1 MYTLRQYLTTLEEP
15 SGLCRTLEPVEL
27 CRDQQGRPLYAVGN
41 SAAVFRIRREGRLQA
56 LRCYMRPAEHLA
68 EIYGSRLL
76 TRELFLYTSPDEGVW
91 CDVVVDDWVE
101 GRTLRE
107 EIDLALQAADR
118 ERLGALANR
127 FDRLAARLVA
137 DDWAHGDL
145 KPENIVVRPSGELQ
159 LIDFDA
165 MFLPAFAG
173 RRSPEL
179 GTTAYQHPAREAG
192 DLDASLDDY
201 PAALISTALH
211 ALALDPSLAARHA
224 SDGLLFTPSRMDRDG
239 VLEEVLTLFEQRGM
253 AVAYRIARLL
263 CSPTLQLFGL
273 EHLLRLAVAR
283 ADRKGCPG
291 GAETGG
297 AATEGA
303 AGAGE
308 MAGSAPGEVPSPAAE
323 TARTDTGAERAEEMA
338 GEETEPGEEPELFVE
353 NGLWGYRCN
362 GREVIP
368 PLYDCGFDFSEG
380 LAAVRLGHTWHY
392 IDRNGRTRLSLP
404 GCEAVKPFRSGRAR
418 IFRDGTC
425 RTIDPEGHEC
435 GE

>member
-15 SGLCRTLEPVEL
+15 SGLCRTLEPFEL

-91 CDVVVDDWVE
+91 CDVVV
-101 GRTLRE
+101 
-107 EIDLALQAADR
+107 
-118 ERLGALANR
+118 
-127 FDRLAARLVA
+127 

-392 IDRNGRTRLSLP
+392 IDRSGRTRLSLP

-425 RTIDPEGHEC
+425 RTIDPDGHEC

>member
-15 SGLCRTLEPVEL
+15 SGLCRTLEPFEL

-91 CDVVVDDWVE
+91 CDVVV
-101 GRTLRE
+101 
-107 EIDLALQAADR
+107 
-118 ERLGALANR
+118 
-127 FDRLAARLVA
+127 

-392 IDRNGRTRLSLP
+392 IDRSGRTRLSLP

>member
-15 SGLCRTLEPVEL
+15 SGLCRTLESFEL
-27 CRDQQGRPLYAVGN
+27 CRDPQGRLLYAVGN

-56 LRCYMRPAEHLA
+56 LRCYMRPAEHLE

-76 TRELFLYTSPDEGVW
+76 RRELFLYTSPDKGVW

-118 ERLGALANR
+118 EWLGALANR
-127 FDRLAARLVA
+127 FDRLAVRLVA

-179 GTTAYQHPAREAG
+179 GTTAYQHPARDAG
-192 DLDASLDDY
+192 DFDASLDDY

-224 SDGLLFTPSRMDRDG
+224 SDGLLFTPSRMGRDG
-239 VLEEVLTLFEQRGM
+239 VLEEVLSLFELRGM

-263 CSPTLQLFGL
+263 CSPTLRLFGL
-273 EHLLRLAVAR
+273 ERLLHLAVAR
-283 ADRKGCPG
+283 ADREGRTG

-303 AGAGE
+303 AGAGK
-308 MAGSAPGEVPSPAAE
+308 
-323 TARTDTGAERAEEMA
+323 
-338 GEETEPGEEPELFVE
+338 EPELFVE
-353 NGLWGYRCN
+353 NGLWGYRCG

-392 IDRNGRTRLSLP
+392 IDRSGRTRLSLP
-404 GCEAVKPFRSGRAR
+404 GCEAVKPFRGGRAR

-425 RTIDPEGHEC
+425 RTIDPEGCEC

>member
-15 SGLCRTLEPVEL
+15 SGLCRTLEPFEL

-76 TRELFLYTSPDEGVW
+76 TRELFLYTLYTSPDEGVW

-308 MAGSAPGEVPSPAAE
+308 MAG
-323 TARTDTGAERAEEMA
+323 
-338 GEETEPGEEPELFVE
+338 EETEPGEEPELFVE

>member
-1 MYTLRQYLTTLEEP
+1 
-15 SGLCRTLEPVEL
+15 
-27 CRDQQGRPLYAVGN
+27 
-41 SAAVFRIRREGRLQA
+41 
-56 LRCYMRPAEHLA
+56 
-68 EIYGSRLL
+68 
-76 TRELFLYTSPDEGVW
+76 
-91 CDVVVDDWVE
+91 
-101 GRTLRE
+101 
-107 EIDLALQAADR
+107 
-118 ERLGALANR
+118 
-127 FDRLAARLVA
+127 
-137 DDWAHGDL
+137 
-145 KPENIVVRPSGELQ
+145 
-159 LIDFDA
+159 
-165 MFLPAFAG
+165 
-173 RRSPEL
+173 
-179 GTTAYQHPAREAG
+179 
-192 DLDASLDDY
+192 
-201 PAALISTALH
+201 
-211 ALALDPSLAARHA
+211 
-224 SDGLLFTPSRMDRDG
+224 
-239 VLEEVLTLFEQRGM
+239 M

-308 MAGSAPGEVPSPAAE
+308 MAGSAPGEIPSPAAE

-392 IDRNGRTRLSLP
+392 IDRSGRTRLSLP

>member
-15 SGLCRTLEPVEL
+15 SGLCRTLEPFEL
-27 CRDQQGRPLYAVGN
+27 CRDPQGRLLYAVGN

-56 LRCYMRPAEHLA
+56 LRCYMRPAEHLE

-76 TRELFLYTSPDEGVW
+76 RRELFLYTSPDKGVW

-127 FDRLAARLVA
+127 FDRLAVRLVA
-137 DDWAHGDL
+137 DDWSHGDL

-173 RRSPEL
+173 RRSTEL
-179 GTTAYQHPAREAG
+179 GTTAYQHPARDAG
-192 DLDASLDDY
+192 DFDASLDDY

-211 ALALDPSLAARHA
+211 ALTLDPSLAARHA
-224 SDGLLFTPSRMDRDG
+224 SDGLLFTPSRMGRDG

-253 AVAYRIARLL
+253 AVVYRIARLL
-263 CSPTLQLFGL
+263 CSPALRLFGL
-273 EHLLRLAVAR
+273 ERLLRLAVTR
-283 ADRKGCPG
+283 ADREGRTG
-291 GAETGG
+291 GAGAGGAGTGG

-303 AGAGE
+303 AGAGK
-308 MAGSAPGEVPSPAAE
+308 
-323 TARTDTGAERAEEMA
+323 
-338 GEETEPGEEPELFVE
+338 EPELFVE
-353 NGLWGYRCN
+353 NGLWGYRCG

-392 IDRNGRTRLSLP
+392 IDRSGRTRLSLP
-404 GCEAVKPFRSGRAR
+404 GCEAVKPFRGGRAR

-425 RTIDPEGHEC
+425 RTIDPEGREC